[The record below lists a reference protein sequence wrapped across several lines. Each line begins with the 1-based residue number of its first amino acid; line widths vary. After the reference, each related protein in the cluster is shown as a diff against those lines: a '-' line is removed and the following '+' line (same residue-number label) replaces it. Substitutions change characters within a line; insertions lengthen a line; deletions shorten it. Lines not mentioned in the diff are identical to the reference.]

1 MALIVG
7 GTTVT
12 GTQTLDAT
20 KLTGNL
26 PALNGAALTALNG
39 TQVTSGTVADAR
51 IPAFAASKITSGAF
65 ADARIPSL
73 AASKITSGS
82 FADARIPALA
92 ASKITSGTMSG
103 ARISGGTFGAVSAAN
118 LTSLPVSSAIPVVAL
133 ASVGSYAMLNDTQT
147 ANPNGTLNPGN
158 YGNNNDNYR
167 GHYAEGSGT
176 LSSSY
181 PAGTWRI
188 HGYISGGGSST
199 WQRIS

>member
-39 TQVTSGTVADAR
+39 TQITSGTVADAR

-133 ASVGSYAMLNDTQT
+133 GSVGSYAMLNNTVSTNPGATQV
-147 ANPNGTLNPGN
+147 PGN
-158 YGNNNDNYR
+158 YGNNANDYR
-167 GHYAEGSGT
+167 AHYAEAAGSISG
-176 LSSSY
+176 SY
-181 PAGTWRI
+181 PAGTWKL
-188 HGYISGGGSST
+188 HGYMTGGGVSN